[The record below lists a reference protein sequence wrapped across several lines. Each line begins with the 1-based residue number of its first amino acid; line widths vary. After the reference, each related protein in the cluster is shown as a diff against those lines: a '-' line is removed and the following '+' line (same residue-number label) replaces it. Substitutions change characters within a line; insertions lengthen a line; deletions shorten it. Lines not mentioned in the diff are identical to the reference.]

1 MIILPLKPHFIDIDG
16 VHLHLDAI
24 LNGTPVNL
32 LLDTGAS
39 RSAISSKIASI
50 LDSGC
55 ENPVPHIESFGFG
68 DNFDSYVAE
77 VASFEF
83 YGKLLENYQMAIFD
97 FGPLNEMMGRM
108 GFPEIDGMLGGDLLK
123 AVGAKL
129 DYGDE
134 KLFTVT
140 TEIPV
145 ELIIPDGVGVEMMA
159 EIEINGHP
167 LTVFIDTGAS
177 KSVFG
182 LETAKRVF
190 NLSQDDLH
198 ENERAAI
205 GIDHLGIGN
214 ELIMLEELN
223 LGGIVLEKTGAI
235 TFDFQNINETYSIFN
250 IPAVDGILGGDILKQ
265 LNAVIDYETFELRL
279 DEKHDEILN

>member
-1 MIILPLKPHFIDIDG
+1 MIKIPLKPHVIDNDG

-24 LNGTPVNL
+24 LNGKSINL

-39 RSAISSKIASI
+39 RSAISQKIAVI
-50 LDSGC
+50 LDSGYA
-55 ENPVPHIESFGFG
+55 NPVSNIESFGFG
-68 DNFDSYVAE
+68 DNFDSFVAE

-83 YGKLLENYQMAIFD
+83 YGKHLENYQMAIFD
-97 FGPLNEMMGRM
+97 FNPLNEMMGRM

-123 AVGAKL
+123 AVDAKL
-129 DYGDE
+129 DYAAE
-134 KLFTVT
+134 KIISGT

-145 ELIIPDGVGVEMMA
+145 ELVIPDGVGVEMMA
-159 EIEINGHP
+159 EIEINGHT
-167 LTVFIDTGAS
+167 LIVFIDTGAS

-190 NLSQDDLH
+190 NLNEDDLH

-223 LGGIVLEKTGAI
+223 LGGIVLEKNGAI
-235 TFDFQNINETYSIFN
+235 TFDFQNINETYSMFN
-250 IPAVDGILGGDILKQ
+250 IPAVDGILGGDILKK

-279 DEKHDEILN
+279 SEMQE

>member
-24 LNGTPVNL
+24 LNGTPVNF

-50 LDSGC
+50 LDSGF

-68 DNFDSYVAE
+68 DNFDSFVAE

-123 AVGAKL
+123 AAGAKL
-129 DYGDE
+129 DYGNE
-134 KLFTVT
+134 SLIIGGFK
-140 TEIPV
+140 IPIDLV
-145 ELIIPDGVGVEMMA
+145 IPDGVGVELLTD
-159 EIEINGHP
+159 IEINGHT

-205 GIDHLGIGN
+205 GIDHLGIGK
-214 ELIMLEELN
+214 ELIMIEELK
-223 LGGIVLEKTGAI
+223 LGEVTLIKNGAI
-235 TFDFQNINETYSIFN
+235 TFDFENINETYSMFN

>member
-1 MIILPLKPHFIDIDG
+1 MIKIPLKPHIIDNDG
-16 VHLHLDAI
+16 IHLHLDAI

-39 RSAISSKIASI
+39 RSAISRKIALV
-50 LDSGC
+50 LDSGYA
-55 ENPVPHIESFGFG
+55 NPVSNIESFGFG
-68 DNFDSYVAE
+68 DNFDSFVAE
-77 VASFEF
+77 VASFKF
-83 YGKLLENYQMAIFD
+83 YGKLLQNYQMAIFD
-97 FGPLNEMMGRM
+97 FSPLNEMMGRM

-123 AVGAKL
+123 AVDAKL
-129 DYGDE
+129 DYGTE
-134 KLFTVT
+134 KIISGK

-145 ELIIPDGVGVEMMA
+145 ELVIPDGVGVEMMA
-159 EIEINGHP
+159 EIEINDYN
-167 LTVFIDTGAS
+167 LIVFIDTGAS

-190 NLSQDDLH
+190 SLNEGDLH

-223 LGGIVLEKTGAI
+223 LGGIVLEKNGAI
-235 TFDFQNINETYSIFN
+235 TFDFQNINETYSMFN
-250 IPAVDGILGGDILKQ
+250 IPAIDGILGGDILKK

-279 DEKHDEILN
+279 SEIKE

>member
-24 LNGTPVNL
+24 LNGTPVNF

-50 LDSGC
+50 LDSGF

-68 DNFDSYVAE
+68 DNFDSFVAE

-97 FGPLNEMMGRM
+97 FSPLNEMMGRM
-108 GFPEIDGMLGGDLLK
+108 GFPDIDGMLGGDLLK
-123 AVGAKL
+123 AVDAKL
-129 DYGDE
+129 DYGTE
-134 KLFTVT
+134 KIISGT
-140 TEIPV
+140 TEIPI
-145 ELIIPDGVGVEMMA
+145 ELVIPDGVGVEMMA
-159 EIEINGHP
+159 EIEINGHT
-167 LTVFIDTGAS
+167 LIVFIDTGAS
-177 KSVFG
+177 KSVFD

-205 GIDHLGIGN
+205 GIDHLGIGK
-214 ELIMLEELN
+214 ELIMLEELK
-223 LGGIVLEKTGAI
+223 LGEVTLIKNGAI

>member
-1 MIILPLKPHFIDIDG
+1 MIKIPLKPHIIDNDG
-16 VHLHLDAI
+16 IHLHLDAI

-39 RSAISSKIASI
+39 RSAISRKIALV
-50 LDSGC
+50 LDSGYA
-55 ENPVPHIESFGFG
+55 NPVSNIESFGFG
-68 DNFDSYVAE
+68 DNFDSFVAE
-77 VASFEF
+77 VASFKF
-83 YGKLLENYQMAIFD
+83 YGKLLQNYQMAIFD
-97 FGPLNEMMGRM
+97 FSPLNEMMGRM

-123 AVGAKL
+123 AVDAKL
-129 DYGDE
+129 DYGTE
-134 KLFTVT
+134 KIISGK

-145 ELIIPDGVGVEMMA
+145 ELVIPDGVGVEMMA
-159 EIEINGHP
+159 EIEINDYN
-167 LTVFIDTGAS
+167 LIVFIDTGAS

-190 NLSQDDLH
+190 SLKEGDLH

-223 LGGIVLEKTGAI
+223 LGGIVLEKNGAI
-235 TFDFQNINETYSIFN
+235 TFDFQNINETYSMFN
-250 IPAVDGILGGDILKQ
+250 IPAIDGILGGDILKK

-279 DEKHDEILN
+279 SEIKE

>member
-1 MIILPLKPHFIDIDG
+1 MIKLPLKPHIIDSDG

-24 LNGTPVNL
+24 LNGNPINL

-39 RSAISSKIASI
+39 RSAISRKIALI
-50 LDSGC
+50 LDSGYA
-55 ENPVPHIESFGFG
+55 NPVSNIESFGFG
-68 DNFDSYVAE
+68 DNFDSFVAE
-77 VASFEF
+77 IASFEF

-97 FGPLNEMMGRM
+97 FSPLNEMMGRM

-123 AVGAKL
+123 AVDAKL
-129 DYGDE
+129 DYGTG
-134 KLFTVT
+134 KIISGTI
-140 TEIPV
+140 EIPV
-145 ELIIPDGVGVEMMA
+145 ELVIPDGVGVEMMA
-159 EIEINGHP
+159 EIEINGHA
-167 LTVFIDTGAS
+167 LIVFIDTGAS

-190 NLSQDDLH
+190 NLDEDDLH

-223 LGGIVLEKTGAI
+223 LGGIILEKNGAI
-235 TFDFQNINETYSIFN
+235 TFDFQNINETYSMFN
-250 IPAVDGILGGDILKQ
+250 IPAVDGILGGDILKK

-279 DEKHDEILN
+279 SEIQE

>member
-24 LNGTPVNL
+24 LNGTPVNF

-39 RSAISSKIASI
+39 RTAISSKIASI
-50 LDSGC
+50 LDSGF
-55 ENPVPHIESFGFG
+55 ENPVPHIDSFGFG
-68 DNFDSYVAE
+68 DNFDSFVAE

-123 AVGAKL
+123 AAGAKL
-129 DYGDE
+129 DYGNE
-134 KLFTVT
+134 SLINGGFK
-140 TEIPV
+140 IPIDLV
-145 ELIIPDGVGVEMMA
+145 IPDGVGVELLTD
-159 EIEINGHP
+159 IEINGHT

-205 GIDHLGIGN
+205 GIDHLGIGK
-214 ELIMLEELN
+214 ELIMIEELK
-223 LGGIVLEKTGAI
+223 LGEVTLIKNGAI
-235 TFDFQNINETYSIFN
+235 TFDFENINETYSMFN

>member
-1 MIILPLKPHFIDIDG
+1 MIKLPLKPHIIDSDG

-24 LNGTPVNL
+24 LNGNPINL

-39 RSAISSKIASI
+39 RSAISQKIALI
-50 LDSGC
+50 LDSGYA
-55 ENPVPHIESFGFG
+55 NPVSNIESFGFG
-68 DNFDSYVAE
+68 DNFDSFVAE

-97 FGPLNEMMGRM
+97 FAPLNEMMGRM

-123 AVGAKL
+123 AVDAKL
-129 DYGDE
+129 DYGAGKIFSGTIE
-134 KLFTVT
+134 L
-140 TEIPV
+140 PV
-145 ELIIPDGVGVEMMA
+145 ELVIPDGVGVELMA
-159 EIEINGHP
+159 EIDINGHA
-167 LTVFIDTGAS
+167 LIVFIDTGAS

-182 LETAKRVF
+182 METAKRVF
-190 NLSQDDLH
+190 NLHEDDLH

-223 LGGIVLEKTGAI
+223 LGGIVLEKNGAI
-235 TFDFQNINETYSIFN
+235 TFDFQNINETYSMFN
-250 IPAVDGILGGDILKQ
+250 IPAVDGILGGDILKK

-279 DEKHDEILN
+279 TEIQE

>member
-1 MIILPLKPHFIDIDG
+1 MIKLPLKPHIIDNDG

-24 LNGTPVNL
+24 LNGNPIKL

-39 RSAISSKIASI
+39 RSAISRKIALI
-50 LDSGC
+50 LDSGYT
-55 ENPVPHIESFGFG
+55 NPVSNIESFGFG
-68 DNFDSYVAE
+68 DNFDSFVAE

-97 FGPLNEMMGRM
+97 FSPLNEMMGRM

-123 AVGAKL
+123 AVNAKL
-129 DYGDE
+129 DYGAG
-134 KLFTVT
+134 KIISGT

-145 ELIIPDGVGVEMMA
+145 ELVIPDGVGVEMMA
-159 EIEINGHP
+159 EIQINGHA
-167 LTVFIDTGAS
+167 LIVFIDTGAS
-177 KSVFG
+177 KSVFA

-190 NLSQDDLH
+190 NLNADDLH

-214 ELIMLEELN
+214 ELIMLEELK
-223 LGGIVLEKTGAI
+223 LGEVTLIKNGAI
-235 TFDFQNINETYSIFN
+235 TFDFENINETYSMFN
-250 IPAVDGILGGDILKQ
+250 IPPVDGILGGDILKK

-279 DEKHDEILN
+279 SEIQE

>member
-1 MIILPLKPHFIDIDG
+1 MIKLPLKPHIIDNDG

-24 LNGTPVNL
+24 LNGKPINL

-39 RSAISSKIASI
+39 RSAISQKIALI
-50 LDSGC
+50 LDSGYV
-55 ENPVPHIESFGFG
+55 NPVSNIESFGFG
-68 DNFDSYVAE
+68 DNFDSFVAE

-97 FGPLNEMMGRM
+97 FSPLNEMMGRM

-123 AVGAKL
+123 AVDAKL
-129 DYGDE
+129 DYGTE
-134 KLFTVT
+134 KIISGT

-145 ELIIPDGVGVEMMA
+145 ELVIPDGVGVEMMA
-159 EIEINGHP
+159 EIEINGHA
-167 LTVFIDTGAS
+167 LIVFIDTGAS

-190 NLSQDDLH
+190 NLQKDDIH

-214 ELIMLEELN
+214 ELIMLEELH
-223 LGGIVLEKTGAI
+223 LGGIVLEKNGAI
-235 TFDFQNINETYSIFN
+235 TFDFQNINETYSMFN
-250 IPAVDGILGGDILKQ
+250 IPAVDGILGGDLLKK

-279 DEKHDEILN
+279 SEIQE